1 MSPVVSPNLVIFST
15 FRKREG
21 TMPRKPQVNFRL
33 KPEGKDGLSNIVL
46 DFAYQKRRLRYE
58 FGQSIKPI
66 DWNDKKQRVKNK
78 LATTNDGKFALNDML
93 DNLESTCLRAYSE
106 ALKDGI
112 PDTNIL
118 KHALDT
124 LIDKNHNNAE
134 VSNKPTLFS
143 LAQRFINGEIKFRG
157 KDKSQSS
164 LDNYSAVT
172 KHLKAYQT
180 FSKLR
185 VDFDT
190 IDLDFFYS
198 YVNYLKHKQ
207 KLAVNTIAKDISI
220 IKVFMGEAVD
230 LEYTDNMK
238 FRHKKFAFNEEETD
252 NVYLT
257 EDELTQLYALK
268 IANKKLEEV
277 RDLFIFGAWVGL
289 RFSDFSNIKPENIIQ
304 IYGDF
309 FIKMITQKTKELV
322 IIPCN
327 PVVME
332 IFEKY
337 ANRPNRL
344 PKTISNQKFNEY
356 IKDVCKLAEFNEK
369 GRVSTKP
376 KEILADL
383 VSSHT
388 ARRSFAT
395 NYYLQGFPTID
406 LMKITGHKTERS
418 FLKYIRVSK
427 LDTAKRLSEHIKAN
441 WSRKLL
447 SVA

>member
-1 MSPVVSPNLVIFST
+1 
-15 FRKREG
+15 
-21 TMPRKPQVNFRL
+21 MPRKSQVNFRL
-33 KPEGKDGLSNIVL
+33 KPEDKDGLSNIVL

-66 DWNDKKQRVKNK
+66 NWNEKKQRVKNK

-112 PDTNIL
+112 PDINIL
-118 KHALDT
+118 KRTLDK

-172 KHLKAYQT
+172 KHLKAYQI

-252 NVYLT
+252 SVYLT
-257 EDELTQLYALK
+257 EQELAKLYALK
-268 IANKKLEEV
+268 ITNQKLEEV
-277 RDLFIFGAWVGL
+277 RDLFIFGSWVGL
-289 RFSDFSNIKPENIIQ
+289 RFSDFSNIKTENIIQ
-304 IYGDF
+304 IDDDY

-337 ANRPNRL
+337 ADRPNKL
-344 PKTISNQKFNEY
+344 PKTISNQKFNDY

-369 GRVSTKP
+369 GRVSSRP
-376 KEILADL
+376 KEMLADL

-395 NYYLQGFPTID
+395 NYYLQGFPNID

>member
-1 MSPVVSPNLVIFST
+1 MSPVVSPDLIIFST

-33 KPEGKDGLSNIVL
+33 KPEDNDGLSNIVL
-46 DFAYQKRRLRYE
+46 DFAYQKRRLRYG
-58 FGQSIKPI
+58 FGQSIKPK
-66 DWNDKKQRVKNK
+66 DWNEKKQRVKDK

-441 WSRKLL
+441 WSRKLM

>member
-1 MSPVVSPNLVIFST
+1 
-15 FRKREG
+15 
-21 TMPRKPQVNFRL
+21 MPRKPQVNFRL
-33 KPEGKDGLSNIVL
+33 KPEDKDGLSNIVL

-66 DWNDKKQRVKNK
+66 NWNEKKQRVKNK

-112 PDTNIL
+112 PDINIL
-118 KHALDT
+118 KRTLDK

-172 KHLKAYQT
+172 KHLKAYQI

-252 NVYLT
+252 SVYLT
-257 EDELTQLYALK
+257 EDELAQLYALK
-268 IANKKLEEV
+268 ITNQKLEEV
-277 RDLFIFGAWVGL
+277 RDLFIFGSWVGL
-289 RFSDFSNIKPENIIQ
+289 RFSDFSNIKTENIIQ
-304 IYGDF
+304 IDDDY

-337 ANRPNRL
+337 ADRPNKL
-344 PKTISNQKFNEY
+344 PKTISNQKFNDY

-369 GRVSTKP
+369 GRVSSRP
-376 KEILADL
+376 KEMLADL

-395 NYYLQGFPTID
+395 NYYLQGFPTIN

-418 FLKYIRVSK
+418 FLKYIRVIK

-447 SVA
+447 SVN

>member
-1 MSPVVSPNLVIFST
+1 
-15 FRKREG
+15 
-21 TMPRKPQVNFRL
+21 MPRKPQVNFRL
-33 KPEGKDGLSNIVL
+33 KPADKDGLSNIVL

-78 LATTNDGKFALNDML
+78 LTTTLDGKFALNDLL
-93 DNLESTCLRAYSE
+93 DNLELTCSRAYSE
-106 ALKDGI
+106 ALKEGI
-112 PDTNIL
+112 PDPIIL
-118 KHALDT
+118 KRVLDL
-124 LIDKNHNNAE
+124 LINKNHANSE
-134 VSNKPTLFS
+134 DSGKPTLFK
-143 LAQRFINGEIKFRG
+143 LAQRFIDGEIKFKG
-157 KDKSQSS
+157 KDKSKET

-172 KHLKAYQT
+172 KHLKEYQVY
-180 FSKLR
+180 SKSR

-198 YVNYLKHKQ
+198 YVNYLKNVKDL
-207 KLAVNTIAKDISI
+207 KVNTIAKDIAI

-238 FRHKKFAFNEEETD
+238 FKHKKFSYNEEDTEH
-252 NVYLT
+252 VYLT
-257 EDELTQLYALK
+257 EEELAKLYAYK
-268 IANKKLEEV
+268 IENKKLEEV

-289 RFSDFSNIKPENIIQ
+289 RFSDFSNVKPQNILQ
-304 IYGDF
+304 IEGDY
-309 FIKMITQKTKELV
+309 FIKMITQKTKEIA

-327 PVVME
+327 PVIME

-344 PKTISNQKFNEY
+344 PKTISIQKFNDY
-356 IKDVCKLAEFNEK
+356 IKEVCELAGFTEK
-369 GRVSTKP
+369 GRVSAKP
-376 KEILADL
+376 EVMLAHL

-395 NYYLQGFPTID
+395 NYYLQGFPTVD
-406 LMKITGHKTERS
+406 LMKITTHKTERS

-441 WSRKLL
+441 WSKKLL
-447 SVA
+447 AVG